1 MTIHDHQVLQ
11 RGPDGNAHVTLDSGE
26 TLTLPAGGP
35 YEVGGAKN
43 VLIGDL
49 WVLAG
54 QSNMEGVGDLVDV
67 EPPHPLVH
75 SFQSREQWALAE
87 EPLHWLGE
95 SPRPI
100 HHVIWGLPMPTE
112 IPPRDPARAKGAG
125 LGLTFAKA
133 MAEQTGVPIGL
144 IPAAHGGTSMQ
155 QWDPARKGQGG
166 ASLYGATLER
176 VKAVGGHVAGIL
188 WYQGESDANPADAAL
203 YEARMTALIQSFRA
217 DFEQPDLPFYY
228 VQLGGFISDPVPESV
243 SGWNRVRE
251 SQRTWQNALPNVG
264 MVSAID
270 CGLDDGI
277 HIDTPGLKALGR
289 RLAAVASGQPA
300 PALKSVT
307 FEPGRGWLRVSF
319 DHVQGAL
326 QAAGRPAGFTLR
338 DAGGAELPLIYKV
351 AFDGPDALLK
361 LTDPARLPGASLW
374 YGWGLA
380 PYCNVTDGTGAAVPA
395 FGPARIGQ
403 GRGKIG

>member
-75 SFQSREQWALAE
+75 SFQSREQWAPAE

-188 WYQGESDANPADAAL
+188 WYQGESDANPSDAAL
-203 YEARMTALIQSFRA
+203 YEARMTELVQSFRA
-217 DFEQPDLPFYY
+217 DLGQPDLPFYY
-228 VQLGGFISDPVPESV
+228 VQLGGFISDPFPESV
-243 SGWNRVRE
+243 SAWNRVRE
-251 SQRTWQNALPNVG
+251 SQRTWQETLPSVG

-277 HIDTPGLKALGR
+277 HIDTPGLKTLGR

-300 PALKSVT
+300 PALRAVT
-307 FEPGRGWLRVSF
+307 FEPDRGWLRVSF
-319 DHVQGAL
+319 SNVQGAL
-326 QAAGRPAGFTLR
+326 QAAGRPTGFTLR
-338 DAGGAELPLIYKV
+338 DAAGNELPLIYKV
-351 AFDGPDALLK
+351 SLDGSDALLK

-380 PYCNVTDGTGAAVPA
+380 PYCNVTDSTGAAVPA
-395 FGPARIGQ
+395 FGPMSFRQ
-403 GRGKIG
+403 DSL

>member
-1 MTIHDHQVLQ
+1 MTLQDNQVLQ
-11 RGPDGNAHVTLDSGE
+11 RDADGTARVTLDSGE
-26 TLTLPAGGP
+26 TLALPAGGP
-35 YEVGGAKN
+35 HEAGGAKN
-43 VLIGDL
+43 ILAGDL

-54 QSNMEGVGDLVDV
+54 QSNMEGVGDLDDV

-75 SFQSREQWALAE
+75 SFQSRESWAPAE

-95 SPRPI
+95 SPRPV
-100 HHVIWGLPMPTE
+100 HHIISGQPVPAA

-133 MAEQTGVPIGL
+133 MVDRTGVPVGL

-166 ASLYGATLER
+166 HSLYGATLER
-176 VKAVGGHVAGIL
+176 IKAVGGRVAGIL

-203 YEARMTALIQSFRA
+203 YQARMTDLVQSFRA
-217 DFEQPDLPFYY
+217 DLNSPDLPFYF
-228 VQLGGFISDPVPESV
+228 VQLGPFITDPDPGLVA
-243 SGWNRVRE
+243 GWNQVRE
-251 SQRTWQNALPNVG
+251 FQRLLLGTLPNVG

-277 HIDTPGLKALGR
+277 HIDTAGLKTLGR
-289 RLAAVASGQPA
+289 RLAAIASGRPT
-300 PALKSVT
+300 PALRSIA
-307 FEPGRGWLRVSF
+307 FEPEQGRLRVSF

-326 QAAGRPAGFTLR
+326 QSEDRPNGFSLR
-338 DAGGAELPLIYKV
+338 DSSGTELPLIYKTV
-351 AFDGPDALLK
+351 LDGSDALLK
-361 LTDPARLPGASLW
+361 ITDPALLPGASLW

-380 PYCNVTDGTGAAVPA
+380 PYCNLTDAAGAAVPA
-395 FGPARIGQ
+395 FGPVRVE
-403 GRGKIG
+403 

>member
-1 MTIHDHQVLQ
+1 MTLQDFQVLQ
-11 RGPDGNAHVTLDSGE
+11 RDADGAARVTLDSGE
-26 TLTLPAGGP
+26 ALILPASGP
-35 YEVGGAKN
+35 HEAGGAKN
-43 VLIGDL
+43 LLVGDL

-75 SFQSREQWALAE
+75 SFQSREAWAPAE

-95 SPRPI
+95 SPRPV
-100 HHVIWGLPMPTE
+100 HHVLWGQPVPTA

-133 MAEQTGVPIGL
+133 LVEQTGVPVGL

-166 ASLYGATLER
+166 HSLYGATLER
-176 VKAVGGHVAGIL
+176 VKAVGGRVAGIL
-188 WYQGESDANPADAAL
+188 WYQGESDANPADAAF

-217 DFEQPDLPFYY
+217 DLGSPDLPFYF
-228 VQLGGFISDPVPESV
+228 VQLGAFVTDPDPSLVA
-243 SGWNRVRE
+243 GWNQVRE
-251 SQRTWQNALPNVG
+251 SQRLLLGALPNVG

-277 HIDTPGLKALGR
+277 HIDTAGLKMLGR
-289 RLAAVASGQPA
+289 RLAAVASGYPA
-300 PALKSVT
+300 PALKSAA
-307 FEPGRGWLRVSF
+307 FEPQNGWLRVSF

-326 QAAGRPAGFTLR
+326 RSEGRPAGFTLR
-338 DAGGAELPLIYKV
+338 DAAGSELPLIYKT
-351 AFDGPDALLK
+351 ALDGPDALLK
-361 LTDPARLPGASLW
+361 ITDPALLPGASLW

-380 PYCNVTDGTGAAVPA
+380 PYCNLTDMAGAAVPA
-395 FGPARIGQ
+395 FGPIKTE
-403 GRGKIG
+403 GRG

>member
-1 MTIHDHQVLQ
+1 MTIHDYQVLQ
-11 RGPDGNAHVTLDSGE
+11 RDADGKARVTLDSGE
-26 TLTLPAGGP
+26 TLELAAGGP

-43 VLIGDL
+43 VLVGDL

-67 EPPHPLVH
+67 ETPHPLVH
-75 SFQSREQWALAE
+75 SFQSRERWAPAE

-95 SPRPI
+95 SPRPV
-100 HHVIWGLPMPTE
+100 HHVLWGQPQPTE
-112 IPPRDPARAKGAG
+112 VPPRDLSRTKGAG

-133 MAEQTGVPIGL
+133 VADQTGVPVGL

-166 ASLYGATLER
+166 HSLYGATLER
-176 VKAVGGHVAGIL
+176 VRAVGGKVAGIL
-188 WYQGESDANPADAAL
+188 WYQGESDANPADAVL
-203 YEARMTALIQSFRA
+203 YEARMTALVQSFRT
-217 DFEQPDLPFYY
+217 DLGQSDLPFYY
-228 VQLGGFISDPVPESV
+228 VQLGGFVSDPFPESV

-251 SQRTWQNALPNVG
+251 SQRTWQGTLPNVG

-277 HIDTPGLKALGR
+277 HIDTPGLKSLGK
-289 RLAAVASGQPA
+289 RLAAVTAGRPA
-300 PALKSVT
+300 PDLAAAA
-307 FEPGRGWLRVSF
+307 FEPANGWLRVSF
-319 DHVQGAL
+319 ANVQGCL
-326 QAAGRPAGFTLR
+326 QAQGRPAGFSLR
-338 DAGGAELPLIYKV
+338 DAEGNELPLIYKI
-351 AFDGPDALLK
+351 ALDGPDALLK
-361 LTDPARLPGASLW
+361 ITDPARLPGASLW

-395 FGPARIGQ
+395 FGPIRVI
-403 GRGKIG
+403 